1 MSPELRET
9 LRQRVER
16 GASEL
21 DRVEPD
27 WYNKVPVNELNISS
41 CFYCI
46 MGHVFGEY
54 TFGVFKVAK
63 LNAELEA
70 GESWAI
76 NHGFLASF
84 EVDDEGH
91 GHATSGPLEEL
102 WKQQIA
108 ARKWADMFAELASV
122 KEPVE
127 A

>member
-16 GASEL
+16 GALEL
-21 DRVEPD
+21 DRVEPY
-27 WYNKVPVNELNISS
+27 WYKKVPVNELNISS
-41 CFYCI
+41 CFKCI

-54 TFGVFKVAK
+54 TFGVFKVSN
-63 LNAELEA
+63 LNAEFKA
-70 GESWAI
+70 GEDWAI
-76 NHGFLASF
+76 NHGFLATF
-84 EVDDEGH
+84 EMDYDGH
-91 GHATSGPLEEL
+91 GYATEGQLEEL

-122 KEPVE
+122 KEHVE